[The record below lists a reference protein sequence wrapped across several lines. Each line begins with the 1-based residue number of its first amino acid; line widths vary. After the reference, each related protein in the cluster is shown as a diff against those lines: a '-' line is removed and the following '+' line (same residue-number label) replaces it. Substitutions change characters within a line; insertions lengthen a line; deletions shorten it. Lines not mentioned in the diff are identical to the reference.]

1 MGIKKRQ
8 CFREQKEEM
17 VQKILNDKSI
27 LKLGDIEQYISWTY
41 QPLEE
46 TILRWRTKGYSPH

>member
-8 CFREQKEEM
+8 CFKEQKEEM

-27 LKLGDIEQYISWTY
+27 LKLGDIE
-41 QPLEE
+41 
-46 TILRWRTKGYSPH
+46 